1 MGLDISAYS
10 NLKREDDQSKNRDDY
25 EIRIW
30 INPNFPGRCD
40 DVAEGYYTSEE
51 DLRFGAG
58 SYSGYN
64 AWRDQLARLAGHA
77 DARAVWNDP
86 KSGPFVELI
95 NFSDCFSSD
104 TRSTEMP
111 FTITITEQKT
121 PGEAAN
127 EVFRQTVEVLDLP
140 AVFNA
145 VNKKKRKPRETTKA
159 KAVTQ

>member
-95 NFSDCFSSD
+95 NFSDCEGTIGTAISAKLAKDFADFQHAAD
-104 TRSTEMP
+104 THPDERFRERY
-111 FTITITEQKT
+111 
-121 PGEAAN
+121 AN
-127 EVFRQTVEVLDLP
+127 WRNGFELASKAGAIQFR
-140 AVFNA
+140 
-145 VNKKKRKPRETTKA
+145 
-159 KAVTQ
+159 